1 MKAEDPSLMDLI
13 SNWQLEFEFEP
24 DEFEDIP
31 DEEYLLALWLRLP
44 DDPSD
49 DVSDNLLK
57 WIKRGLSED
66 KSFK

>member
-1 MKAEDPSLMDLI
+1 MGLI
-13 SNWQLEFEFEP
+13 SNSQLEFEFEP

-31 DEEYLLALWLRLP
+31 DEDYLLALWLRLS

-66 KSFK
+66 ESLK